1 MDRFSARRVP
11 SLPSWHRTLERDS
24 AKFPHEAERSLG
36 NDESIVA
43 IVRSHWAVLVRPT
56 LVALGLV
63 VVGSLVELYLPL
75 HSIVVTVVGLGIVV
89 VGCSYFFVHYL
100 EWRHAFMTV
109 TTKRILLEKGVFTTS
124 TRAIPL
130 SKIDDVAC
138 KQSLLGK
145 IFNFGGLT
153 IDNANLEGGEALAC
167 VADPL
172 SVRRLITNTTSA
184 PKQTPPQAPSPTYD
198 HPAQASSLV
207 DELERLARLYS
218 DGFITLVEFEASKA
232 RLLRDR

>member
-1 MDRFSARRVP
+1 
-11 SLPSWHRTLERDS
+11 
-24 AKFPHEAERSLG
+24 
-36 NDESIVA
+36 
-43 IVRSHWAVLVRPT
+43 LVRPT